1 MRNFEQEE
9 RCAYIKFICKLLN
22 GMSICKLRDTL
33 EAVLKIYD
41 G

>member
-9 RCAYIKFICKLLN
+9 RCAYIKFICKL
-22 GMSICKLRDTL
+22 RDTL